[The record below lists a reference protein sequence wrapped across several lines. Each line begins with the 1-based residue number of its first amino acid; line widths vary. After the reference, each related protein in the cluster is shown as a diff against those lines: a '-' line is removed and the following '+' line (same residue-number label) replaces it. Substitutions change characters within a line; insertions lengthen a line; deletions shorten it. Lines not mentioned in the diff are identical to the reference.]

1 MACPSSVIVTSGRP
15 KRKGNDMNVRHEAE
29 AVESATGV
37 RRIFAAIELSKSTW
51 VVAIQP
57 PTVDKVSLFRIP
69 GGDIDRLLMLLD
81 QARSRA
87 GGTADICACYEAGY
101 DGFWIHRALTARGVV
116 STVLD
121 SASIQ
126 VSRRGRRVKTDRTD
140 AESLVRVLMAL
151 YRGEHQV
158 AKTVQVPSPDEE
170 DNKRLLRS
178 RGNLL
183 RDRIRHTNRIRGLLN
198 LQGVRHIDPNKLNWE
213 AALLNLKTRD
223 GRSFPQQLM
232 REIRREAK
240 LLGMIVRTLKEV
252 DAEIAGM
259 IRDARKRRHPAQRGQ
274 NHPTARRLAD
284 IRGVG
289 QQTAGILATEVFYRK
304 FKNRREVASY
314 VGLTPTPYNS
324 GALVR
329 DQGISKAGNR
339 RARTIAIELAWIW
352 LRSQPDSKLSRWFRA
367 RVGDTTGRVRR
378 IAIVALARKLI
389 VILWRFLEY
398 GAIPEGATMVA

>member
-1 MACPSSVIVTSGRP
+1 
-15 KRKGNDMNVRHEAE
+15 MNAAHETK
-29 AVESATGV
+29 AVESAISI
-37 RRIFAAIELSKSTW
+37 RRIFVAIELSKSTW

-57 PTVDKVSLFRIP
+57 PTVDEVSLFRIP
-69 GGDIDRLLMLLD
+69 GGDIEKLFVLLD
-81 QARSRA
+81 QVRHRS
-87 GGTADICACYEAGY
+87 GEADEICACYEAGY
-101 DGFWIHRALTARGVV
+101 DGFWIHRALTARGVA

-158 AKTVQVPSPDEE
+158 AKIVRVPSPEEE
-170 DNKRLLRS
+170 DDKRLLRS
-178 RGNLL
+178 RGDLL

-198 LQGVRHIDPNKLNWE
+198 LQGVRHIDPNRPNWE
-213 AALLNLKTRD
+213 AALLNLKTGD
-223 GRSFPQQLM
+223 GRSFPRQLM

-240 LLGMIVRTLKEV
+240 LLGTIMRTLKEV

-259 IRDARKRRHPAQRGQ
+259 IRDALKRRHPAQRGQ
-274 NHPTARRLAD
+274 SHPIAKRLAN

-304 FKNRREVASY
+304 FQNRREVASY

-324 GALVR
+324 GAVVR

-352 LRSQPDSKLSRWFRA
+352 LRSQPESELSRWFHG
-367 RVGDTTGRVRR
+367 RVGDTRGRVRR
-378 IAIVALARKLI
+378 IAVVALARKLI
-389 VILWRFLEY
+389 VALWRFLES
-398 GAIPEGATMVA
+398 GVIPEGAAITA

>member
-1 MACPSSVIVTSGRP
+1 M
-15 KRKGNDMNVRHEAE
+15 
-29 AVESATGV
+29 
-37 RRIFAAIELSKSTW
+37 
-51 VVAIQP
+51 
-57 PTVDKVSLFRIP
+57 
-69 GGDIDRLLMLLD
+69 
-81 QARSRA
+81 
-87 GGTADICACYEAGY
+87 
-101 DGFWIHRALTARGVV
+101 
-116 STVLD
+116 
-121 SASIQ
+121 
-126 VSRRGRRVKTDRTD
+126 
-140 AESLVRVLMAL
+140 
-151 YRGEHQV
+151 
-158 AKTVQVPSPDEE
+158 
-170 DNKRLLRS
+170 
-178 RGNLL
+178 

-198 LQGVRHIDPNKLNWE
+198 LQGVRHIDPNRPDWD
-213 AALLNLKTRD
+213 AALLNLKTGD

-240 LLGMIVRTLKEV
+240 LLGMIIRTLKEV

-259 IRDARKRRHPAQRGQ
+259 IRDARKRRHPGQRGQ
-274 NHPTARRLAD
+274 NHPTAQRLAD

-352 LRSQPDSKLSRWFRA
+352 LRSQPDSKLSRWFHA

-389 VILWRFLEY
+389 VALWRFLE
-398 GAIPEGATMVA
+398 GGVIPEGATTTA

>member
-1 MACPSSVIVTSGRP
+1 
-15 KRKGNDMNVRHEAE
+15 MNTAHETK
-29 AVESATGV
+29 AVESAISI
-37 RRIFAAIELSKSTW
+37 RRVFVAIELSKSTW

-69 GGDIDRLLMLLD
+69 GGDIEKLFVLLD
-81 QARSRA
+81 QARHRS
-87 GGTADICACYEAGY
+87 GEADEICACYEAGY
-101 DGFWIHRALTARGVV
+101 DGFWIHRALIARGVV

-126 VSRRGRRVKTDRTD
+126 VSRRRRRVKTDRTD

-158 AKTVQVPSPDEE
+158 AKIVQVPSPEEE
-170 DNKRLLRS
+170 DDKRLLRS
-178 RGNLL
+178 RGDLL

-198 LQGVRHIDPNKLNWE
+198 LQGVRHIDPNRSNWE
-213 AALLNLKTRD
+213 AALLNLKTGD

-274 NHPTARRLAD
+274 SHPIAKRLVD

-304 FKNRREVASY
+304 FQNRREVASY

-324 GALVR
+324 GAVVR

-352 LRSQPDSKLSRWFRA
+352 LRNQPESKLSRWFHA
-367 RVGDTTGRVRR
+367 RVGDTRGRVRR
-378 IAIVALARKLI
+378 IAVVALARKLI
-389 VILWRFLEY
+389 VALWRFLE
-398 GAIPEGATMVA
+398 GGVIPEGAAITA